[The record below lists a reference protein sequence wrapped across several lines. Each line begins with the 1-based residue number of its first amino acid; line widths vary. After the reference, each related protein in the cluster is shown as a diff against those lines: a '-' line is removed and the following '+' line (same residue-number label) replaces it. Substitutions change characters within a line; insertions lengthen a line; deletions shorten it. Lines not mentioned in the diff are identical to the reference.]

1 MCIRDRLHPDQ
12 GMAFHE
18 IQNQLEGDHV
28 EHAAG
33 AAQTQHDLL
42 ALQLPQPVLDLLQL
56 AHDPLRL
63 LIQEICT
70 LRGFQPLFRP
80 LKELGAKFIF
90 QEADI
95 LAQPL
100 GRDVE
105 FAGGLVDAALLVH
118 GLKTFQVLCIHES
131 LPNLLHFPRSRAFA
145 GAVSIYC
152 TLKMNRRPVFWS
164 FLASLF
170 RSRRQAA

>member
-1 MCIRDRLHPDQ
+1 
-12 GMAFHE
+12 MALHE

-63 LIQEICT
+63 LIQEIRA

-80 LKELGAKFIF
+80 LEELGAKFIF

-118 GLKTFQVLCIHES
+118 GLKTFQILCIHES
-131 LPNLLHFPRSRAFA
+131 LPNPLRFPRSRALA

-152 TLKMNRRPVFWS
+152 TLKMDRRPVFLELLCQS
-164 FLASLF
+164 FSVKKT
-170 RSRRQAA
+170 SRLNCYI